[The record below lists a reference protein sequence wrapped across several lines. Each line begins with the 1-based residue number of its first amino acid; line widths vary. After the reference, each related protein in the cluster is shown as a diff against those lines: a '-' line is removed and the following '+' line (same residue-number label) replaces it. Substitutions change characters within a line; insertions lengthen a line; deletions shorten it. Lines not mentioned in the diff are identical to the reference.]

1 MQKNRYFRD
10 CLLGALSTALMLVG
24 DLCLSVIPA
33 SQTDHGL
40 FAREAYFSGLYPAWR
55 LPLLTATGLLDMALG
70 FFTVRASCRQILPQY
85 RKTRRLVLVGGVLY
99 LTSAGAVHALIG
111 SLADWTSALCPLLG
125 VSQTEALVY
134 AQYQR
139 LLPTLSISYIGMLLL
154 ALTGLWALAAKKM
167 ILPRRMLLV
176 HMLPV
181 QLVLVL
187 IPDVRQALGAQIT
200 TWNFVLSQCSGN
212 GALLLW
218 MLTNA
223 VWAGCHP
230 EACAD
235 LC

>member
-10 CLLGALSTALMLVG
+10 CLLGALSAALMLVG

-111 SLADWTSALCPLLG
+111 SLADWTSVLCPLLG

-154 ALTGLWALAAKKM
+154 ALTGLWALAAKKDDSAA
-167 ILPRRMLLV
+167 
-176 HMLPV
+176 
-181 QLVLVL
+181 
-187 IPDVRQALGAQIT
+187 PDAAGTHAARTAGSGADSGCAAGAGAQIT
-200 TWNFVLSQCSGN
+200 T
-212 GALLLW
+212 
-218 MLTNA
+218 
-223 VWAGCHP
+223 
-230 EACAD
+230 
-235 LC
+235 

>member
-1 MQKNRYFRD
+1 
-10 CLLGALSTALMLVG
+10 MLVG

-111 SLADWTSALCPLLG
+111 SLADWTSVLCPLLG

-187 IPDVRQALGAQIT
+187 IPDVRQALARRLRRGI
-200 TWNFVLSQCSGN
+200 LS
-212 GALLLW
+212 
-218 MLTNA
+218 
-223 VWAGCHP
+223 
-230 EACAD
+230 
-235 LC
+235 

>member
-10 CLLGALSTALMLVG
+10 CLLGALSAALMLVG

-111 SLADWTSALCPLLG
+111 SLADWTSALSPLLG
-125 VSQTEALVY
+125 ASQTEALVY

-187 IPDVRQALGAQIT
+187 IPDVRQALARRLRRGI
-200 TWNFVLSQCSGN
+200 LS
-212 GALLLW
+212 
-218 MLTNA
+218 
-223 VWAGCHP
+223 
-230 EACAD
+230 
-235 LC
+235 